1 MDKTKTEMMVARLM
15 ANAAGLKYGY
25 VTASVKLHNGR
36 VVEVSYSTTE
46 KTNEKEPEPK
56 DEKKR

>member
-1 MDKTKTEMMVARLM
+1 MNKTKTEMMVARLM

-36 VVEVSYSTTE
+36 VVEVSYTTTE
-46 KTNEKEPEPK
+46 KTNEKEPASLE
-56 DEKKR
+56 E

>member
-1 MDKTKTEMMVARLM
+1 MNKTKTEMMVARLM
-15 ANAAGLKYGY
+15 ANAAGLRYGY

-46 KTNEKEPEPK
+46 KTNEKEPESK
-56 DEKKR
+56 EE

>member
-56 DEKKR
+56 NE

>member
-1 MDKTKTEMMVARLM
+1 MNQTKTEKMVARLM
-15 ANAAGLKYGY
+15 ANAAEVRYGY

-46 KTNEKEPEPK
+46 KTNEKEPENK
-56 DEKKR
+56 QD